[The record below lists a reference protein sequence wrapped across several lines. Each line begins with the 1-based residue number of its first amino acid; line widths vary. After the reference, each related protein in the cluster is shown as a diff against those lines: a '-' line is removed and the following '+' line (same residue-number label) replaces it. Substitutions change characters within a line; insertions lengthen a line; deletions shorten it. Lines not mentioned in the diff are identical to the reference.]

1 MMNYK
6 KLASVEVSVNENYAI
21 IAEVNNDETDTNK
34 FHCDLWLQD
43 NEAGLRI
50 LIREN
55 VIVNSFP
62 TSMCDKVA
70 GYLET
75 LINNGYF
82 NDDVKTMGN
91 FLSYVEKLKDTV
103 NRLK

>member
-6 KLASVEVSVNENYAI
+6 KLASVEVSINENYAI
-21 IAEVNNDETDTNK
+21 IAEVNNDLEDENK

-43 NEAGLRI
+43 TEAGLRI

-55 VIVNSFP
+55 VIVNSSSA
-62 TSMCDKVA
+62 SMCEKVA

-75 LINNGYF
+75 LVSNGYF

-91 FLSYVEKLKDTV
+91 FISYVEKLKD
-103 NRLK
+103 RLK